1 MEEKKN
7 RNEEYDTRRV
17 EKNRPKD
24 GGKSFPTIIFRD
36 ELGARKWPF
45 IFAMLRLIG
54 IKIKGDE
61 VEKKREEKKVEKK
74 REERKVEKEEEK
86 NEEEKKKMEENE
98 VENEEEKNEEEKK
111 KMEEEEKRNED
122 EEYDTWFKE
131 EEKKM
136 EEEKKNKDD
145 VVLAAMVLGW
155 LKLLG

>member
-1 MEEKKN
+1 MEEKKKK
-7 RNEEYDTRRV
+7 NEEYDTRRV

-24 GGKSFPTIIFRD
+24 GGKSFPPIIFRD

-86 NEEEKKKMEENE
+86 KKMEENGRGE
-98 VENEEEKNEEEKK
+98 GRGEE
-111 KMEEEEKRNED
+111 
-122 EEYDTWFKE
+122 
-131 EEKKM
+131 
-136 EEEKKNKDD
+136 
-145 VVLAAMVLGW
+145 
-155 LKLLG
+155 

>member
-24 GGKSFPTIIFRD
+24 GGKSFLTIIFRD

-74 REERKVEKEEEK
+74 REERKVEKK
-86 NEEEKKKMEENE
+86 EEEKKKMEENE
-98 VENEEEKNEEEKK
+98 VEKEEEKK
-111 KMEEEEKRNED
+111 KMEEEKKRNED

>member
-1 MEEKKN
+1 MEEKKKK
-7 RNEEYDTRRV
+7 NEEYDTRRV

-24 GGKSFPTIIFRD
+24 GGISFPPIIFRD

-86 NEEEKKKMEENE
+86 KKMEENGCGE
-98 VENEEEKNEEEKK
+98 GRGEE
-111 KMEEEEKRNED
+111 
-122 EEYDTWFKE
+122 
-131 EEKKM
+131 
-136 EEEKKNKDD
+136 
-145 VVLAAMVLGW
+145 
-155 LKLLG
+155 